1 MVRNIRC
8 EETSHLIFSIA
19 GSPPESPSA
28 NPPGAGTIGFETEYQ
43 VGHYVPPDIFIGV
56 PASLLLRACY
66 PRPCLVLSDISR
78 REPLETAASLY
89 TVAIGHKE
97 ADACRTRDSRFVSMR
112 TATSWIFLGGG
123 CLKSTPEEK
132 VRQRFIETL
141 INEYHL
147 SGEHH
152 PEGGADPTWVEGA
165 PGQGREPGARGHR
178 RLRVQGRLPEP

>member
-1 MVRNIRC
+1 MNGSGQRTIPNVVFPFRSMISKSFSVADNGSEYRC

-123 CLKSTPEEK
+123 VLKALPRK
-132 VRQRFIETL
+132 K
-141 INEYHL
+141 
-147 SGEHH
+147 SGS
-152 PEGGADPTWVEGA
+152 VS
-165 PGQGREPGARGHR
+165 GARGHR